1 MTGRRRLTATNG
13 NITYSGEI
21 LEALFE
27 NVDPF
32 AMDMVA
38 NAFAEKQDQIL
49 REAEAFRAS
58 LAPANTSAE
67 LHNVF
72 FEKNRF
78 LLQDSFRSGPSLDQ
92 RIEAV
97 HKEHAKRRA
106 SRVHHKHIE
115 NVHQAHRVISSYV
128 EQFSHHRRRL
138 ATDDCDQDEYNCGSD
153 VLDGALLSIESA
165 FDVEVFQD
173 IFDAVETFGNV
184 RDSVDDTSLVVDII
198 WIGLSVAEKLPIIG
212 PAFKPPYNLVN
223 LIKKFVDK
231 IDK

>member
-13 NITYSGEI
+13 NITYSGEV

-32 AMDMVA
+32 AMDMIA

-49 REAEAFRAS
+49 REAEAFLAS
-58 LAPANTSAE
+58 LTPANTSVE
-67 LHNVF
+67 HHNVF
-72 FEKNRF
+72 FEENRF

-92 RIEAV
+92 KIDAV

-115 NVHQAHRVISSYV
+115 NVRKAHRVISSHM
-128 EQFSHHRRRL
+128 EHFSHHRRRL
-138 ATDDCDQDEYNCGSD
+138 ATDDCGEDAYNCGSD

-165 FDVEVFQD
+165 FDIEVFQD
-173 IFDAVETFGNV
+173 VFDAIETFGSV
-184 RDSVDDTSLVVDII
+184 RDSVDDTSLVVNII
-198 WIGLSVAEKLPIIG
+198 WIALGVAEKLPIVG
-212 PAFKPPYNLVN
+212 PAFKPPYTLVN